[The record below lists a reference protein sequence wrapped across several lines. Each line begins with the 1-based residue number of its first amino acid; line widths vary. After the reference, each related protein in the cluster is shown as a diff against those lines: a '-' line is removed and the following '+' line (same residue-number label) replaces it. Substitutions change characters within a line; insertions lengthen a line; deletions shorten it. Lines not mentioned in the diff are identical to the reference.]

1 MRTAISE
8 LNLHRAASVTDA
20 LELLRDEQRTPIAG
34 ATDLYVALNF
44 GTLTPRKFVDLWPL
58 HELRQISMK
67 QNTLV
72 IGALATYTDVIRS
85 PLVARHLPMLVE
97 AARLV
102 GGPQIQNRGTIGGNV
117 ANASPAGDSLPVFAA
132 ADATVVLLS
141 ASEERRVAFREFYTG
156 YRATVMR
163 PEELLVSI
171 EVPPI
176 DGTQWFRKVGTR
188 AAQAISKVVVA
199 AIRGD
204 VPRVA
209 FGSVGPTVVR
219 AWEAERMLA
228 SGASIDDAADALTKD
243 IAPIDDIRSTADYR
257 QRVATNLL
265 RRFWSETARV

>member
-228 SGASIDDAADALTKD
+228 SGASIDDAADALTRD

>member
-132 ADATVVLLS
+132 ADATVVLRS
-141 ASEERRVAFREFYTG
+141 ATEERRVAFREFYTG

-163 PEELLVSI
+163 PEELIVSI
-171 EVPPI
+171 EVPQI